1 MGIVNDVQEGIK
13 AFGEIAVK
21 PLLAIAVGSGFL
33 LFARP
38 SILDAAGM
46 TKIVADYRPW
56 LGGALTLSFAY
67 LFTHG
72 VKYVAGRI
80 NAWLRSR
87 GLDKQR
93 TKWLSSLTPDE
104 RGRLIPYIRDQ
115 RASMRYPIE
124 DGVVGGLVG
133 KGILFRSSNVGHAIS
148 GFSFNLQPW
157 AREELDRRPELLD
170 GAEEIQRDPLDWMS
184 RF

>member
-21 PLLAIAVGSGFL
+21 PLLAVALGSGFL

-56 LGGALTLSFAY
+56 LGGAFTLSCAY
-67 LFTHG
+67 LLAHA
-72 VKYVAGRI
+72 VKYAADSVT
-80 NAWLRSR
+80 AWQQSKN
-87 GLDKQR
+87 LDKR
-93 TKWLSSLTPDE
+93 RAKWLATLTPDE

-115 RASMRYPIE
+115 RASVRYPIE

-148 GFSFNLQPW
+148 GFAFNLQPW
-157 AREELDRRPELLD
+157 AREELEKRPELLH

-184 RF
+184 R